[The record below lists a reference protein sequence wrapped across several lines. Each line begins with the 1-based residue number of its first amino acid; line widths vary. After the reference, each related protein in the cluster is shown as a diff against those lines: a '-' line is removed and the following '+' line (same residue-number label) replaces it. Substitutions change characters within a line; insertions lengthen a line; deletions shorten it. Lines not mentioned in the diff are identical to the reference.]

1 MASETV
7 LSLLIRLFFCPV
19 FSDDSPWTLVIRSLM
34 AWVVVSMVTVV
45 AVRRTRFAFIPPV
58 GLHVCAATLL
68 IKVKKIIIP
77 SRVILRVLVSRWR
90 EIRACNDNTC
100 G

>member
-1 MASETV
+1 
-7 LSLLIRLFFCPV
+7 
-19 FSDDSPWTLVIRSLM
+19 M
-34 AWVVVSMVTVV
+34 AWVVVSMGTVV
-45 AVRRTRFAFIPPV
+45 AVGRTRFAFILPV

-77 SRVILRVLVSRWR
+77 SRIILRVLVILIAPSFCVFT
-90 EIRACNDNTC
+90 EVPIQTCRA